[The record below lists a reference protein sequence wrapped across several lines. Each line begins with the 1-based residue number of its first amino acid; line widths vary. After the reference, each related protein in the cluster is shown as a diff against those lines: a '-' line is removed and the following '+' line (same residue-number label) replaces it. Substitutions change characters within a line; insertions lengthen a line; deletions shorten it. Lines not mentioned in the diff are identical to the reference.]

1 MWTTTLATKGLGG
14 AFLVH
19 KSYFEDLGAI
29 DPVLIGLGF
38 ADPKVNVQMHHL
50 LPGRVAV
57 LAIDIGRCVH
67 FCFLVH
73 NFGFARFEM
82 KSF

>member
-1 MWTTTLATKGLGG
+1 MH
-14 AFLVH
+14 FLVH

-38 ADPKVNVQMHHL
+38 ADPKVNVQMHHM

-57 LAIDIGRCVH
+57 LAIDNGKCVH
-67 FCFLVH
+67 F
-73 NFGFARFEM
+73 
-82 KSF
+82 